1 MMIDNVYDLFDN
13 NLSEN
18 ENLSKDSES
27 ENEIL
32 LSLLDSS
39 DDNNAVD
46 ILQEGLYSDDEFLSD
61 FDDVNLS
68 KGNIKY
74 INILFKVA

>member
-1 MMIDNVYDLFDN
+1 MIIDNVYDLFDN

-18 ENLSKDSES
+18 ENLSKDNNFSES
-27 ENEIL
+27 ENESL

-39 DDNNAVD
+39 NDNNAVD

-68 KGNIKY
+68 KGNI
-74 INILFKVA
+74 

>member
-1 MMIDNVYDLFDN
+1 MIDNVYDLFDN

-18 ENLSKDSES
+18 ENLSKDNNFSES
-27 ENEIL
+27 ENESL

-39 DDNNAVD
+39 NDNNAVD

-68 KGNIKY
+68 KGNI
-74 INILFKVA
+74 

>member
-18 ENLSKDSES
+18 ENLSKDNNFSES
-27 ENEIL
+27 ENESL

-39 DDNNAVD
+39 NDNNAVD
-46 ILQEGLYSDDEFLSD
+46 ILQEGLYSDDELSD
-61 FDDVNLS
+61 FDNVILE
-68 KGNIKY
+68 KGNI
-74 INILFKVA
+74 

>member
-1 MMIDNVYDLFDN
+1 MIIDNVYDLFDN

-18 ENLSKDSES
+18 ENLSKDNNFSES
-27 ENEIL
+27 ENETL

-39 DDNNAVD
+39 DDNDAVD

-68 KGNIKY
+68 KGNI
-74 INILFKVA
+74 

>member
-1 MMIDNVYDLFDN
+1 MIIDNVYDLFDN

-18 ENLSKDSES
+18 ENLSKDNNFSES
-27 ENEIL
+27 ENESL

-39 DDNNAVD
+39 NDNNAVN

-68 KGNIKY
+68 KGNK
-74 INILFKVA
+74 

>member
-1 MMIDNVYDLFDN
+1 MIIDNVYDLFDN

-18 ENLSKDSES
+18 ENLSKDNNFSES
-27 ENEIL
+27 ENETL

-39 DDNNAVD
+39 DDNDAVD

-61 FDDVNLS
+61 FDDINLS
-68 KGNIKY
+68 KGNIY
-74 INILFKVA
+74 I

>member
-18 ENLSKDSES
+18 ENLSKDNNFSES
-27 ENEIL
+27 ENESL

-39 DDNNAVD
+39 NDNNAVD

-68 KGNIKY
+68 KGNI
-74 INILFKVA
+74 

>member
-1 MMIDNVYDLFDN
+1 MIIDNVYDLFDN

-18 ENLSKDSES
+18 ENLSKDNNFSES
-27 ENEIL
+27 ENETL
-32 LSLLDSS
+32 LSLLDSA
-39 DDNNAVD
+39 DDNDAVD

-68 KGNIKY
+68 KGNI
-74 INILFKVA
+74 

>member
-1 MMIDNVYDLFDN
+1 MMIDNVYDLFNN

-18 ENLSKDSES
+18 ENLSKDNNFSES
-27 ENEIL
+27 ENESL

-39 DDNNAVD
+39 NDNNAVD

-61 FDDVNLS
+61 FDVNLTE
-68 KGNIKY
+68 GNIIIY
-74 INILFKVA
+74 LNYL

>member
-1 MMIDNVYDLFDN
+1 MMIDNVYDLFNN

-18 ENLSKDSES
+18 ENLSKDNNFSES
-27 ENEIL
+27 ENESL

-39 DDNNAVD
+39 NDNNAVD
-46 ILQEGLYSDDEFLSD
+46 ILQEGLYSDNEFLSD

-68 KGNIKY
+68 KGNI
-74 INILFKVA
+74 